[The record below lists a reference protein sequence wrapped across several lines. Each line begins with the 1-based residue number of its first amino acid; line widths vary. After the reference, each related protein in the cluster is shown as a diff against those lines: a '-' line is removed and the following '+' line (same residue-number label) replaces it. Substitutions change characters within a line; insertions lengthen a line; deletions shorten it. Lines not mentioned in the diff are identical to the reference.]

1 MLDSAANLIK
11 CVVSG
16 TYNAVDT
23 NVTLVF
29 GLQQSSIIRTPYN
42 MICSTTLRNY
52 ADPSDD
58 PQSEIVRVTAQSGA
72 VLTVTRA
79 AEGPNVA
86 STKNISGKTY
96 VMVLAL
102 TAKMITDIGNNL
114 HKPWNA
120 PVAVIGTIDGI
131 NKVFTLPFTPAD
143 PNSVILYLAQQ
154 PQLQG
159 IHFTLSGTTVTYAD
173 NSVPDASLATL
184 GHYAMGQ

>member
-1 MLDSAANLIK
+1 
-11 CVVSG
+11 VSG
-16 TYNAVDT
+16 TYNASDT
-23 NVTLVF
+23 NITLAS
-29 GLQQSSIIRTPYN
+29 GYSNLPAAPYN
-42 MICSTTLRNY
+42 MVWYNSTDY

-58 PQSEIVRVTAQSGA
+58 PQSEIVRVTSQAGPA
-72 VLTVTRA
+72 ITITRA
-79 AEGPNVA
+79 TEGPNVA
-86 STKNISGKTY
+86 SVKNISGKTY
-96 VMVLAL
+96 VMLLTL

-120 PVAVIGTIDGI
+120 PVEVEGDIDGI

-159 IHFTLSGTTVTYAD
+159 IHFTLSGTTITYAN